1 VQEFNAQFSGKAAQQ
16 GTALVVATRRKDL
29 EEIFSLKQER
39 VVNQDNPVHLDNR
52 VFQIE
57 KTRWRNTLAGMTVEV
72 HEHLEGRVSI
82 HYGPPRIAEFAPGQI
97 PPPAPRRRGRPR
109 LPYPKAA

>member
-1 VQEFNAQFSGKAAQQ
+1 VKEFNAKFSVKAAQQ
-16 GTALVVATRRKDL
+16 GTAFVATRRKDL

-39 VVNQDNPVHLDNR
+39 VVNQDNTVHLDNR

-72 HEHLEGRVSI
+72 HEHLEGSVSI
-82 HYGPPRIAEFAPGQI
+82 HYGPHRIAEFAPGQI
-97 PPPAPRRRGRPR
+97 PPPAPRRRRRPR